1 MSRKRTALEIKHAA
15 WVKRCRAAER
25 EHAEKLHDLL
35 RSAVCSWD
43 NNHRDICGAG
53 EVVHCVLPRLHGGA
67 HFPNPIDQWVWD
79 AKEFLKALEV
89 K

>member
-1 MSRKRTALEIKHAA
+1 MGEAISGSLKRERRQRRSTACYTPKYAHGASITGTTSAPVKWYAA
-15 WVKRCRAAER
+15 F
-25 EHAEKLHDLL
+25 
-35 RSAVCSWD
+35 SAHNW
-43 NNHRDICGAG
+43 
-53 EVVHCVLPRLHGGA
+53 HGGA